1 MPETSLEIRVSRREL
16 DRPRLVQAVA
26 VARDGSPYSGLAL
39 LLSIDAHGSFHGE
52 RESITREAT
61 TADDGYALFQWY
73 EWPRDGE
80 RRDFVSVIS
89 AAWGTEDAL
98 VYLEDLH
105 E

>member
-26 VARDGSPYSGLAL
+26 VARDGSPYSGLSL
-39 LLSIDAHGSFHGE
+39 QLRVDAHGSFDGE
-52 RESITREAT
+52 RESVEREVT

-80 RRDFVSVIS
+80 RRDIVSVIS
-89 AAWGTEDAL
+89 AAWATEDAL
-98 VYLEDLH
+98 VYLEDLY